1 MVDNDPKPTIRPWPA
16 MEIVITSRTLRLWDG
31 DVVRRALTAVRNDI
45 SRKWCKDFSD
55 DEFAHYLE
63 RLSEARSRI
72 QNRAG
77 VLSLL
82 FSSVASTVGGFSA
95 LSAFA
100 DRGNAVAWAIFTTLI
115 LFSVAMAALLL
126 TWTYL
131 LSDFDRAADE
141 MRAYWRQLRVDE
153 ETAAKEERKKK
164 AADDEREQREARD
177 RQRAEETAKRA
188 SEADESLRKEREAR
202 EDERRK
208 ADEATKLA
216 DEERRRQLD
225 REEYNLRRGLTKN
238 GAMRVYP
245 SPKLKHGD
253 LNHDGKFV
261 FDESKVIDVQG
272 SKVIGG
278 WVSVD
283 QLPSLSTPVLTTGVR
298 VLDEN
303 VALASDI
310 EAEGEQ
316 TSDPPKKEQGKP

>member
-1 MVDNDPKPTIRPWPA
+1 MVDNAPKPTIRPWPA
-16 MEIVITSRTLRLWDG
+16 MDIVITSRTLRLWDG

-164 AADDEREQREARD
+164 AVDDEREQREARD
-177 RQRAEETAKRA
+177 RERAEETAKRA
-188 SEADESLRKEREAR
+188 SQAEEALRKEREAR

-216 DEERRRQLD
+216 DEERRRKLD
-225 REEYNLRRGLTKN
+225 REEYNLRRGRTKD
-238 GAMRVYP
+238 GGIRVYP
-245 SPKLKHGD
+245 SPKYKHGE
-253 LNHDGKFV
+253 LSHDGKFV

-272 SKVIGG
+272 SKVVGG
-278 WVSVD
+278 WVSPD
-283 QLPSLSTPVLTTGVR
+283 QLTPLRVELPTTGVR
-298 VLDEN
+298 VD
-303 VALASDI
+303 VANDAPASDI
-310 EAEGEQ
+310 EEEGAQ
-316 TSDPPKKEQGKP
+316 TPDPPEKQQGKP